1 MDEEVYQ
8 KIISKKEFSDL
19 PRADV
24 EAVYSRFDY
33 SDSVEIEKIKST
45 RDLLRKMFSAF
56 TSQKILNLKDKDP
69 EWILKKHL
77 STKERLPYYEE
88 VYQRLLSEYKTLTI
102 FDLGAGINGFSYDYF
117 KKIGINVNYVA
128 TEAMGQLVSLMN
140 NYFTKEKISG
150 IAYPLSLFEK
160 EKNVELIKKSKA
172 PSVVFLFKALDS
184 LEMLKRNYSKEL
196 LLAITPL
203 VDKVVVSFATKSLV
217 RRSKFK
223 VQRIWLTTFLEENF
237 KILDDFEIG
246 GERYISFKKEI

>member
-1 MDEEVYQ
+1 MKPNCYF
-8 KIISKKEFSDL
+8 KSAKL
-19 PRADV
+19 P
-24 EAVYSRFDY
+24 
-33 SDSVEIEKIKST
+33 
-45 RDLLRKMFSAF
+45 
-56 TSQKILNLKDKDP
+56 
-69 EWILKKHL
+69 
-77 STKERLPYYEE
+77 
-88 VYQRLLSEYKTLTI
+88 LTI
-102 FDLGAGINGFSYDYF
+102 FLLFILLSSCTVYQNVPDNDGIYTKEIKRTRVIVENSKEYDEY
-117 KKIGINVNYVA
+117 
-128 TEAMGQLVSLMN
+128 EN